1 MVNIKDIAKQIG
13 VSPSTVSRV
22 VNGKKYVDAEK
33 RARIL
38 KLIEETGYV
47 PDKAARSMVSG
58 RSFTVGIVLPAAYT
72 MFQRQLLS
80 LLERRLESFGYHS
93 LFFFV
98 KLEGSNEDECIYRL
112 KSENLDGVV
121 LLHEIKDLAFYE
133 YLIRTGM
140 PTVSATFCFPG
151 IPAIRVNE
159 EQAAADA
166 VKHLVNI
173 GHRKIALIGGA
184 IGTFAEQ
191 RAIGYFKA
199 LEAAEIDRDENRAAF
214 APQCNAES
222 GLYCMKELLLRDKDF
237 TAVFAVT
244 DELAIGAIRA
254 LKDEGISVPEGVS
267 IIGFDGIELSNYLIP
282 RLTTIRQ
289 PLEEIGEQAALTL
302 HRRINGSYAG
312 GDTVLPHKL
321 IVRESTAAPQKS

>member
-33 RARIL
+33 RAQIL

-47 PDKAARSMVSG
+47 PDKAARNMVSG
-58 RSFTVGIVLPAAYT
+58 RSFTVGIVLPDAYT
-72 MFQRQLLS
+72 LFQRQLLAHI
-80 LLERRLESFGYHS
+80 ERRLESFGYHS
-93 LFFFV
+93 LLFFV
-98 KLEGSNEDECIYRL
+98 KFEGSNEDECLYRL
-112 KSENLDGVV
+112 KSENLDGVI

-166 VKHLVNI
+166 VKHLVNM
-173 GHRKIALIGGA
+173 GHRKIALIGG
-184 IGTFAEQ
+184 TFAEQ
-191 RAIGYFKA
+191 RTNGYFKA
-199 LEAAEIDRDENRAAF
+199 LEANIERDENCAAF

-237 TAVFAVT
+237 TAVFAAT
-244 DELAIGAIRA
+244 DEFAIGAIRA
-254 LKDEGISVPEGVS
+254 LKDAGIRVPEDVS
-267 IIGFDGIELSNYLIP
+267 VIGFDGIELSNYLIP

-312 GDTVLPHKL
+312 GDTVLPYKL
-321 IVRESTAAPQKS
+321 VIRESTAAPRKT